1 MKKIGTQRCTEKT
14 RRYTEFFLI
23 LFSVY
28 LRVFSVHLCVPKKLM
43 EKINAGI
50 IGGAGY
56 TGGELLRIL
65 INHPF
70 VKVAFI
76 HSNSQAGKPVWA
88 IHTDLLGD
96 TDLTFSGEIPALNAE
111 NKAVDVL
118 FLCSGH
124 GASVTF
130 MAEHEV
136 SDDSIVIDLSA
147 DFRDEQDDFVYGLPE
162 LNRERIQEA
171 TRIANPGCFATSIQL
186 ALLPLAK
193 AGLLTNDVQV
203 SAITGSTGAGQALV
217 PTTGFTWRNNNVS
230 IYKAFTH
237 QHLAEIRQSLTQLHR
252 FHDGSDFSHAINFIP
267 YRGDFTRGIMAN
279 VYTPFSGTL
288 DEAKQ
293 RYRNY
298 YRSHPFTH
306 ISDAPIDVKQ
316 VVNTNKCLLYLEVHD
331 GQLLITSV
339 IDNLTKGAS
348 GQAVQNMNLA
358 FGLPED
364 TGLRLKAAAF

>member
-1 MKKIGTQRCTEKT
+1 MK
-14 RRYTEFFLI
+14 LN
-23 LFSVY
+23 V
-28 LRVFSVHLCVPKKLM
+28 
-43 EKINAGI
+43 GI

-65 INHPF
+65 LNHPF
-70 VKVAFI
+70 VNVAFV
-76 HSNSQAGKPVWA
+76 HSNSQAGKPVWTT
-88 IHTDLLGD
+88 HTDLLGD
-96 TDLTFSGEIPALNAE
+96 TDLTFTGEIDLSSDQE
-111 NKAVDVL
+111 EGGSGVDVI

-136 SDDSIVIDLSA
+136 SDDITIIDLSA
-147 DFRDEQDDFVYGLPE
+147 DFRDEHDDFVYGLPE
-162 LNRERIQEA
+162 LQRERIQEA

-193 AGLLTNDVQV
+193 AGKLTDAVQV

-237 QHLAEIRQSLTQLHR
+237 QHLAEIRQSLTQLEP
-252 FHDGSDFSHAINFIP
+252 DFKAAINFIP
-267 YRGDFTRGIMAN
+267 YRADFTRGIMAN
-279 VYTPFSGTL
+279 VYSPFSGTL
-288 DEAKQ
+288 EEARQ
-293 RYRNY
+293 LYRAY
-298 YRSHPFTH
+298 YESHPFTH
-306 ISDAPIDVKQ
+306 LSDTPVDVKQ
-316 VVNTNKCLLYLEVHD
+316 VVNTNKCLLHVEVHD

-348 GQAVQNMNLA
+348 GQAVQNMNLV

-364 TGLRLKAAAF
+364 TGLRLKAVAF